1 MRALQPPNEA
11 VLAVRDLMLI
21 EERGPDVRPDV
32 IGWSTILSPS
42 DWLAGGAGRSQCRA
56 VRDRSSPLRPQQ
68 FLSSLLVD
76 LSEA

>member
-11 VLAVRDLMLI
+11 VLAVRDVMLI
-21 EERGPDVRPDV
+21 EERGTDVSPPL
-32 IGWSTILSPS
+32 IGWSTILLLS
-42 DWLAGGAGRSQCRA
+42 DWLAGCAGRSQCRA
-56 VRDRSSPLRPQQ
+56 ARDRFSPLRPQQ

>member
-32 IGWSTILSPS
+32 IGWSTILPAS
-42 DWLAGGAGRSQCRA
+42 DWLAGAGCGHPGAT
-56 VRDRSSPLRPQQ
+56 
-68 FLSSLLVD
+68 SLCHQR
-76 LSEA
+76 